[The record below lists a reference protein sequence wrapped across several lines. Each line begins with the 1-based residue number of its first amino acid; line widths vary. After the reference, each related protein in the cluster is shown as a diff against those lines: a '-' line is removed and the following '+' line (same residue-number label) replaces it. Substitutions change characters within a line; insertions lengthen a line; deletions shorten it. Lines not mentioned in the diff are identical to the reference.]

1 MGLPE
6 CIRYYKM
13 ENHFSPIVLALQ
25 MPTYSVTKF
34 LEQLLKSLT
43 VNYYTR
49 KESSPFAEEVAEFQ
63 TPFFMTSFDV
73 KSPCT
78 NNIPL
83 TKTLNRYVKNL

>member
-6 CIRYYKM
+6 CIRHYKM
-13 ENHFSPIVLALQ
+13 ENHFSPILLALQ
-25 MPTYSVTKF
+25 MPTYNLTKF

-43 VNYYTR
+43 VNDYKR
-49 KESSPFAEEVAEFQ
+49 ESSPFTEEVVEFQ

-83 TKTLNRYVKNL
+83 TKTLHRYVKNL